1 MRWSPRARRPMR
13 CVPAYPHSPKSCAR
27 SGQRWCAWAKRRA
40 HMCLMRQWMRRR
52 TRSRLSK
59 RCAGA
64 TCPPH
69 MAVAH
74 AAATPALG
82 KTLGSAV
89 QARARRGQPSSTDAR
104 GPPAHAGAHAHTGS
118 DPRSREAHDRLGMRM
133 HMHAPACM
141 RAHVHTGIR
150 ACTCAGAR
158 ADTCA
163 CLQMH
168 VELCRRRWRASTHG
182 CARRLQRRRM
192 WP

>member
-104 GPPAHAGAHAHTGS
+104 GPPAHAGAHAQMYTHMQASAGA
-118 DPRSREAHDRLGMRM
+118 RSLG
-133 HMHAPACM
+133 HAPACM
-141 RAHVHTGIR
+141 RAPVPQACGMHMDACVHLCTW
-150 ACTCAGAR
+150 ACGHARTCMRGCAGDVGEHERTGALGGRSGFR
-158 ADTCA
+158 AA
-163 CLQMH
+163 
-168 VELCRRRWRASTHG
+168 VG
-182 CARRLQRRRM
+182 
-192 WP
+192 